1 MTDVKN
7 LDFVL
12 VIANLIVD
20 EKWAVKQ
27 FTDQRASFEPGHPC
41 GESGSVIQ
49 RGHQCLAK
57 AGGSLRVIFGNVDD
71 DFGEVV

>member
-27 FTDQRASFEPGHPC
+27 FTDQGPLSNQATHAG
-41 GESGSVIQ
+41 
-49 RGHQCLAK
+49 K
-57 AGGSLRVIFGNVDD
+57 AGQ
-71 DFGEVV
+71 